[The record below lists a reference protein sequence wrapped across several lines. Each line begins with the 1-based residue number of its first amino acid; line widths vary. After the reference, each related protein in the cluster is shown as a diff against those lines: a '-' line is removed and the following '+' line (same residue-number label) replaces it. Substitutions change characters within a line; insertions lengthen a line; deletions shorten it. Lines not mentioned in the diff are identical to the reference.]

1 MVRGSSLQSGQWYR
15 LRWQIVSGLIAA
27 TLPILA
33 RFLLSD
39 YYLDHGFNASV
50 NAFWGGLIAI
60 LLGIFLIRNVGRYP
74 GVERASAIIPGFSVS
89 FGILVVALLMLRLDY
104 SRWALAGAYICAIFV
119 FYLSYAQIFGRRRLK
134 IAVIPLGDGI
144 WPLLAVPGIDWVVF
158 ELPDQALPA
167 VDAVAVDLR
176 IDLPDAWD
184 QRIADLALTD
194 VPVYHSKH
202 LMESLTGRV
211 ELEHLSET
219 SFGTLSPPDNY
230 MIPKSIADRIAA
242 AIALVILAPFLAL
255 IAILVRLDSSG
266 PAIFHQERIGFRG
279 KPFIVYKFRTMRTR
293 TIDKAG
299 ARDDAITRAND
310 DRITR
315 FGRFLRRSRID
326 ELPQIFNIL
335 KGEMSWIGPRPEAAV
350 LSKWYED
357 EIPFYRY
364 RHVVRPGVTG
374 WAQVMQ
380 GHVAD
385 VSEVRSKLYYDF
397 YYIKN
402 FSLWIDSL
410 IVFRTMMTMLN
421 GFGAK

>member
-1 MVRGSSLQSGQWYR
+1 MTRESALQSGHWYR
-15 LRWQIVSGLIAA
+15 LRWQIVSGAVAA
-27 TLPILA
+27 ILPILA
-33 RFLLSD
+33 RVLLIDQSFD
-39 YYLDHGFNASV
+39 QGFNASI
-50 NAFWGGLIAI
+50 NAFWGGFIAI
-60 LLGIFLIRNVGRYP
+60 LLGVFLIRNVGHYP
-74 GVERASAIIPGFSVS
+74 GVERASAIIPSFSVS

-104 SRWALAGAYICAIFV
+104 SRWGLAGAYICAIFI
-119 FYLSYAQIFGRRRLK
+119 FYLGYAQIFGRRRLK
-134 IAVIPLGDGI
+134 IALIPLGDDI
-144 WPLLAVPGIDWVVF
+144 RSLLEVPGIDWVVF
-158 ELPDQALPA
+158 EAPDRTLPPI
-167 VDAVAVDLR
+167 DAVAVDLR

-184 QRIADLALTD
+184 QRVADLALTD

-219 SFGTLSPPDNY
+219 SYGTLSPSDNY
-230 MIPKSIADRIAA
+230 MIPKSIIDRLAA
-242 AIALVILAPFLAL
+242 AIALVILAPFL
-255 IAILVRLDSSG
+255 IVVAILIRFDSTG
-266 PAIFHQERIGFRG
+266 PAIFRQERIGFRG
-279 KPFIVYKFRTMRTR
+279 KPFTVYKFRTMRTR

-299 ARDDAITRAND
+299 ARDDAITREND

-326 ELPQIFNIL
+326 ELPQIINIL

-410 IVFRTMMTMLN
+410 IVFRTMMTMLT